1 MMQDSEAERLI
12 HRYVDY
18 MSGTSDDFSAFQEA
32 LTEDFFDHVSGQRG
46 VAIWQMVAKWGKATF
61 ADPELDIHAIMT
73 RGDRVLIWM
82 TLTATHI
89 GNGFP
94 RIRDIPVSEK
104 RVPWTQVHIF
114 RVVDGRL
121 SEHWAVRDDYALVEA
136 IVGRGPLV
144 APPIPE

>member
-1 MMQDSEAERLI
+1 
-12 HRYVDY
+12 
-18 MSGTSDDFSAFQEA
+18 
-32 LTEDFFDHVSGQRG
+32 
-46 VAIWQMVAKWGKATF
+46 
-61 ADPELDIHAIMT
+61 
-73 RGDRVLIWM
+73 M

-144 APPIPE
+144 APPIAE